1 MKWSLTPM
9 GPMIALGWLLL
20 GPTGCGGTDPVP
32 GPGTIRLIAVTTGE
46 DPDPDGYAFSL
57 DGNPSSALENHATVT
72 ITGLAA
78 GDHEVT
84 VTGIAN
90 NCSLA
95 GPNPRPIEVLADDTV
110 EVRLAVACQPLPI
123 AHPEGVIART
133 VTLAGEPYGVAVS
146 SQGVVYAALIGTST
160 LIRGDVADMT
170 FGPTVQVGSTPP
182 HVAFNPGGTT
192 VYATLQTGRALA
204 VVDVVSNTL
213 AGTLPLGSDGFNLAV
228 RPDGQVVYATTADGT
243 LHVVDAATLGVDTT
257 LQVGAAANGLAFSP
271 DGKVLYVSARD
282 AGSVTAIDVQTR
294 EINRI
299 YSVGGRPQRLAV
311 SPDGS
316 ELYVANE
323 EQGLDVVNVVSGD
336 VTSIGFQTA
345 GYGLGLTP
353 DGTQIYV
360 LLPDAGEVRIL
371 DRATRV
377 PAKTLAVGGRPR
389 NVVFTE
395 DGRTALVATEAAVVF
410 IK

>member
-1 MKWSLTPM
+1 
-9 GPMIALGWLLL
+9 
-20 GPTGCGGTDPVP
+20 
-32 GPGTIRLIAVTTGE
+32 
-46 DPDPDGYAFSL
+46 
-57 DGNPSSALENHATVT
+57 
-72 ITGLAA
+72 
-78 GDHEVT
+78 
-84 VTGIAN
+84 
-90 NCSLA
+90 
-95 GPNPRPIEVLADDTV
+95 
-110 EVRLAVACQPLPI
+110 
-123 AHPEGVIART
+123 
-133 VTLAGEPYGVAVS
+133 
-146 SQGVVYAALIGTST
+146 
-160 LIRGDVADMT
+160 
-170 FGPTVQVGSTPP
+170 
-182 HVAFNPGGTT
+182 VAFNPGGTT
-192 VYATLQTGRALA
+192 AYATLQTGRALA

-213 AGTLPLGSDGFNLAV
+213 AGTLPLESDGFNLAV

-243 LHVVDAATLGVDTT
+243 LYVVDAATLGVDTT